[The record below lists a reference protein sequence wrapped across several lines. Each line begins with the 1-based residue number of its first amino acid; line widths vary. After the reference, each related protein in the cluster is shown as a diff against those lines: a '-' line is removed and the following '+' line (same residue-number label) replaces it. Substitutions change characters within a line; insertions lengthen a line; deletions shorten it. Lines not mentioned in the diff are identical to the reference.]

1 VYEGLFLSSGIGD
14 KLMDEL
20 IVVGSINMDLI
31 VKVKHLPSRGE
42 TVTASHFQEA
52 PGGKGA
58 NQAVAA
64 ARLGAIVRMIGR
76 VGSDPYGEALL
87 KNLVAN
93 NVDTSCML
101 KDSYSPTGTA
111 LVTVDEAGRNTIV
124 VYPGANGMCLP
135 ADVEAAEDIIK
146 GAKALVVQL
155 EIPLDVME
163 TALQVAK
170 RHSLT
175 TVLNP
180 APAQAVT
187 ESALSLVDILIPN
200 EVEATTLS
208 GLRVVDPDTALK
220 AAERLIC
227 MGPRRVVITLG
238 EHGAVYAG
246 PEGKLH
252 SPAFIVDSVDST
264 GAGDAFIAA
273 FTVAWMGGLGAERSL
288 RYACAAGAI
297 TTTRVGAQSS
307 LPTRD
312 EVSQFYA
319 AASQT

>member
-1 VYEGLFLSSGIGD
+1 
-14 KLMDEL
+14 MNEL
-20 IVVGSINMDLI
+20 IVVGSMNMDLI
-31 VKVKHLPSRGE
+31 VKVKNLPAQGE
-42 TVTASHFQEA
+42 TITAGHFQEF

-58 NQAVAA
+58 NQAIAA
-64 ARLGAIVRMIGR
+64 AKLGAIVSMVGR

-87 KNLVAN
+87 ANLIAN
-93 NVDTSCML
+93 NVDTSFIL
-101 KDSYSPTGTA
+101 KDSQSPTGIA
-111 LVTVDEAGRNTIV
+111 LITVDEAGRNTIV
-124 VYPGANGMCLP
+124 VYQGANGRCLP

-146 GAKALVVQL
+146 RANALVVQL

-170 RHSLT
+170 KHSLT

-180 APAQAVT
+180 APAQVVT
-187 ESALSLVDILIPN
+187 ESVLSNVDILIPN

-208 GLRVVDPDTALK
+208 GLPVVDPDTAFK
-220 AAERLIC
+220 AAEKLLR
-227 MGPRRVVITLG
+227 MGSHRVVITLG
-238 EHGAVYAG
+238 EQGAIYAG

-252 SPAFIVDSVDST
+252 SPAFTVDAVDST

-273 FTVAWMGGLGAERSL
+273 FTVAWMEGIGIERTL

-312 EVSQFYA
+312 EVSQFYDA
-319 AASQT
+319 VLQERDFPCCTE